1 MARATLRD
9 TAARLVAMPLAVV
22 SLAACASSP
31 SLAPGDVEQQI
42 TDGLTE
48 QVGGEF
54 EVTCPSPLPAEAG
67 YTFTCDV
74 TDRTGGRTVAVT
86 VVEDD
91 DAGTFRWRVTTPSP
105 SAGTDG

>member
-1 MARATLRD
+1 MARATLSV
-9 TAARLVAMPLAVV
+9 AAA
-22 SLAACASSP
+22 LAAVIALAGCSGSASLVP
-31 SLAPGDVEQQI
+31 SDVEEQI

-67 YTFTCDV
+67 YAFTCEV
-74 TDRTGGRTVAVT
+74 ADRTGGSTVAVT

-91 DAGTFRWRVTTPSP
+91 DAGTFRWRVTVPGSPSP
-105 SAGTDG
+105 AASG

>member
-1 MARATLRD
+1 MGRATLRG
-9 TAARLVAMPLAVV
+9 AATLLSAL
-22 SLAACASSP
+22 SLAACSSSASLQP
-31 SLAPGDVEQQI
+31 ADVEEQI
-42 TDGLTE
+42 TRGLTE

-74 TDRTGGRTVAVT
+74 SDRTGGSTVTVT

-91 DAGTFRWRVTTPSP
+91 DAGSFRWRVTMPGSPSP
-105 SAGTDG
+105 AASSG

>member
-1 MARATLRD
+1 MARATLRG
-9 TAARLVAMPLAVV
+9 AAALLAAL
-22 SLAACASSP
+22 SLAACSSSASLQP
-31 SLAPGDVEQQI
+31 ADVEQQI
-42 TDGLTE
+42 TQGLAE

-74 TDRTGGRTVAVT
+74 TDRTGSTTVAVT

-91 DAGTFRWRVTTPSP
+91 DAGTFRWKVTGPAP
-105 SAGTDG
+105 SASPAS

>member
-1 MARATLRD
+1 MARATL
-9 TAARLVAMPLAVV
+9 LVAAGV
-22 SLAACASSP
+22 LAAVALAGCTSSS
-31 SLAPGDVEQQI
+31 SLEPTDVEDQI
-42 TDGLTE
+42 TDGLIE

-74 TDRTGGRTVAVT
+74 SDRTGGSTVTVT

-91 DAGTFRWRVTTPSP
+91 DAGSFRWRVTMPGSPSP
-105 SAGTDG
+105 AASSG

>member
-1 MARATLRD
+1 MGRATLRG
-9 TAARLVAMPLAVV
+9 AATLLSAL
-22 SLAACASSP
+22 SLAACSSSASLQP
-31 SLAPGDVEQQI
+31 ADVEEQI
-42 TDGLTE
+42 TRGLTE

-74 TDRTGGRTVAVT
+74 TDRTGSRTVAVT

-91 DAGTFRWRVTTPSP
+91 DVGTFRWRVTEPAP
-105 SAGTDG
+105 SASAAS